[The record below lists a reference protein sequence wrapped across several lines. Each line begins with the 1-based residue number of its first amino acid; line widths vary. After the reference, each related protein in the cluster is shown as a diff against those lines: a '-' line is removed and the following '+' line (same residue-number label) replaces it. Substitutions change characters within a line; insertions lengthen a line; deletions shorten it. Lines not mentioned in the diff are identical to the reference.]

1 MDVMGI
7 MTGSVIRDNGPEAGF
22 HEHGNEQSHSI
33 KTRNLFTIERLLA
46 SVPFFL
52 QQIA

>member
-1 MDVMGI
+1 MNVMRI
-7 MTGSVIRDNGPEAGF
+7 MTGPVIRDNGLEAGF
-22 HEHGNEQSHSI
+22 REHGNEQSHSI
-33 KTRNLFTIERLLA
+33 KTRNSFTIERLLA

>member
-1 MDVMGI
+1 MKVIRI
-7 MTGSVIRDNGPEAGF
+7 MTASVIQYNGPEAGF
-22 HEHGNEQSHSI
+22 REYGNEQSHSI
-33 KTRNLFTIERLLA
+33 KTRNLFIIERLLA

>member
-1 MDVMGI
+1 MYVMRI
-7 MTGSVIRDNGPEAGF
+7 KTGSVMQDSGPEAGF
-22 HEHGNEQSHSI
+22 REHDNERSHSI
-33 KTRNLFTIERLLA
+33 KTRNLFTIKRLLA

>member
-1 MDVMGI
+1 MNAMRI
-7 MTGSVIRDNGPEAGF
+7 MAGSVIQNNGPEAGF
-22 HEHGNEQSHSI
+22 REHGNEQSHSI
-33 KTRNLFTIERLLA
+33 KTRNLFTTERLLT